1 MAKPTDLIDPFF
13 RTALVEAEQ
22 ALDAGDYL
30 GTVRKC
36 VEVYSRI
43 AAQQPEMVLRPP
55 NQLMPLPRARS
66 VREGRRNALTPW
78 PVRLGVGIS
87 FDESEPALGGQGI
100 FDYVTNAM
108 SKDAY
113 SIGGQVWIQAQAI
126 GTTIIWSAVVSL
138 VAYKLVDLTVG
149 LRVPEDQEREG
160 LDITSHGETAYHA

>member
-13 RTALVEAEQ
+13 QTALVDAEQ

-30 GTVRKC
+30 QTVRKC

-43 AAQQPEMVLRPP
+43 AEQRPEMILRPP

-87 FDESEPALGGQGI
+87 FDENDKPHLTFEKEEFSLGEAASY
-100 FDYVTNAM
+100 FEYTLDLAM
-108 SKDAY
+108 R
-113 SIGGQVWIQAQAI
+113 AQR
-126 GTTIIWSAVVSL
+126 G
-138 VAYKLVDLTVG
+138 
-149 LRVPEDQEREG
+149 
-160 LDITSHGETAYHA
+160 

>member
-13 RTALVEAEQ
+13 QTALLEAEQ

-30 GTVRKC
+30 QTVRKC

-43 AAQQPEMVLRPP
+43 AEQRPEMILMPP

-87 FDESEPALGGQGI
+87 FDENDKPHLTFEKEEFSMSEAASYFEYTL
-100 FDYVTNAM
+100 DLAM
-108 SKDAY
+108 R
-113 SIGGQVWIQAQAI
+113 AQR
-126 GTTIIWSAVVSL
+126 G
-138 VAYKLVDLTVG
+138 
-149 LRVPEDQEREG
+149 
-160 LDITSHGETAYHA
+160 

>member
-13 RTALVEAEQ
+13 QTALLEAEQ

-30 GTVRKC
+30 QTVRKC

-43 AAQQPEMVLRPP
+43 AEQRPEMILRPP

-87 FDESEPALGGQGI
+87 FDENDKPHLTFEKEEFSMSEAASY
-100 FDYVTNAM
+100 FEYT
-108 SKDAY
+108 
-113 SIGGQVWIQAQAI
+113 
-126 GTTIIWSAVVSL
+126 
-138 VAYKLVDLTVG
+138 
-149 LRVPEDQEREG
+149 
-160 LDITSHGETAYHA
+160 LDIAIRAQRG